1 MYVTEVRP
9 TRQLISVY
17 DRWQRSVEDLYDV
30 YDKPSCYKIAAWEEI
45 DNYRKTVGGKG
56 LAVIGASCH
65 AFSCAFMAGDYMYYF
80 TRTRS
85 IKFKIL

>member
-17 DRWQRSVEDLYDV
+17 DRWQQSVENLYDV
-30 YDKPSCYKIAAWEEI
+30 YDNPSYYKIAAWERI
-45 DNYRKTVGGKG
+45 TDYCKTIGGKG
-56 LAVIGASCH
+56 LAIIGATSH

>member
-1 MYVTEVRP
+1 MYITEVRP

-30 YDKPSCYKIAAWEEI
+30 YNKPSYYKIAAWERI
-45 DNYRKTVGGKG
+45 VDYCKTIGGKG
-56 LAVIGASCH
+56 LAIIGASSH
-65 AFSCAFMAGDYMYYF
+65 AFSCAFMAGNYMYYF

-85 IKFKIL
+85 IKVKVF